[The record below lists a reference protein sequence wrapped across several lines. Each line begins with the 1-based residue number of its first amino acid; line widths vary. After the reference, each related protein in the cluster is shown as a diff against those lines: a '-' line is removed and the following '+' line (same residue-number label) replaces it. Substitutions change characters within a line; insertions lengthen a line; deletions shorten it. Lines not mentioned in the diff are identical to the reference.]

1 VGGKPRALHD
11 AMPLIAGGQARV
23 LCAQG
28 AGARPDASPPGHAV
42 AALASHGVHADI
54 EHCQE
59 GLDIAIGETLLT
71 RAADFGADLV
81 VMGAYGCGRP
91 RELVLGGVT
100 RTLLDT
106 MTIPLLMSH

>member
-11 AMPLIAGGQARV
+11 AMPLIAGGQARG

-28 AGARPDASPPGHAV
+28 AGARPDAIPPGHAV